1 MWPIMNMILR
11 DRLAS
16 LESAGPAAAA
26 ARFAGRQMSP
36 AEALALVRAG

>member
-1 MWPIMNMILR
+1 MNIILR

-16 LESAGPAAAA
+16 LESAGPAAAE
-26 ARFAGRQMSP
+26 ARFAGSRMSP

>member
-1 MWPIMNMILR
+1 MNMILR

-16 LESAGPAAAA
+16 LESAGPEAAA
-26 ARFAGRQMSP
+26 ARFAGSRMSP